1 MYQTSS
7 RESSGDYSFTYNHE
21 KEKEGERERYNVKF
35 PSESPPRN
43 RTGTSITP
51 FMPSSTHTLK
61 QKRSF
66 CNKLNHNDKF
76 EIILDDISDLT
87 IVQKNILRT
96 RYIDILREFK
106 KRALKYSFCFY
117 TGHFVITVGSLI
129 VPGLLSIQF
138 SEPNTVVGGKEFQV
152 WIYWV
157 TWTVSLLVTTFNGIL
172 TLFKI
177 DKKYFFLNT
186 AYERLKSEGWQFFEL
201 TGRYSGQLLQNNEEA
216 THGNQFIYFCH
227 YIEKIKLK
235 QVEEEYFKPE
245 DKASAPTT
253 VANRSQTGAA
263 GMEYPP
269 SINKPIR
276 NLTDNIPVSVKDAV
290 NSIIMSASTL
300 NNNTNN
306 SIDGNMSTGNMST
319 GNNSTGNMSTGNMST
334 GNISTINNNIAGN
347 NAITIEENIRRN
359 SLTNLSTSSDTETYI
374 TNHHKNDRHRLE
386 VIPENSIAEI
396 NNIRPNKIMSQPSLL
411 RLDTGITIDHSTD
424 LDNII

>member
-1 MYQTSS
+1 M
-7 RESSGDYSFTYNHE
+7 
-21 KEKEGERERYNVKF
+21 
-35 PSESPPRN
+35 
-43 RTGTSITP
+43 
-51 FMPSSTHTLK
+51 
-61 QKRSF
+61 
-66 CNKLNHNDKF
+66 
-76 EIILDDISDLT
+76 
-87 IVQKNILRT
+87 
-96 RYIDILREFK
+96 
-106 KRALKYSFCFY
+106 
-117 TGHFVITVGSLI
+117 
-129 VPGLLSIQF
+129 
-138 SEPNTVVGGKEFQV
+138 
-152 WIYWV
+152 
-157 TWTVSLLVTTFNGIL
+157 
-172 TLFKI
+172 
-177 DKKYFFLNT
+177 
-186 AYERLKSEGWQFFEL
+186 
-201 TGRYSGQLLQNNEEA
+201 QNNEEA

-253 VANRSQTGAA
+253 VANRAQTGAA

-306 SIDGNMSTGNMST
+306 SIDGNMSTGN
-319 GNNSTGNMSTGNMST
+319 NS
-334 GNISTINNNIAGN
+334 IAGN
-347 NAITIEENIRRN
+347 NVITIEENIRRN
-359 SLTNLSTSSDTETYI
+359 SLTNLSTSSDTETHI